1 MNGLVP
7 ALKTVLIRV
16 LLWSIVSAS
25 IVYLVQ
31 YGLIL
36 ITLTIKL
43 VISIFV
49 SVGETLKNYIWLLV
63 AWMFIFCTVKNP
75 PFSKIIYKSMTSI
88 AIPPKQE
95 CSICLND
102 CCDVLIEECQHHY
115 HLACL
120 DNWIKKS
127 QTCPNC
133 RIAFKPH
140 KNRLSLAFIKNFITN
155 HWKSA
160 LFIGGAWLLITLK
173 W

>member
-7 ALKTVLIRV
+7 ALKTVVIKV
-16 LLWSIVSAS
+16 LLWSIVAAS
-25 IVYLVQ
+25 IVYLVH

-36 ITLTIKL
+36 ITITVQL
-43 VISIFV
+43 VLSIFA
-49 SVGETLKNYIWLLV
+49 SVGETLKSYIWLLV

-88 AIPPKQE
+88 VIPPKEE

-102 CCDVLIEECQHHY
+102 CCDVLIEECQHRY
-115 HLACL
+115 HLVCL
-120 DNWIKKS
+120 ENWIKKS

-133 RIAFKPH
+133 RIAIKPQ
-140 KNRLSLAFIKNFITN
+140 KNKLSLVFVKTFLINN
-155 HWKSA
+155 WKSS
-160 LFIGGAWLLITLK
+160 LFIVSAWLILTVK

>member
-88 AIPPKQE
+88 AIPPK
-95 CSICLND
+95 
-102 CCDVLIEECQHHY
+102 
-115 HLACL
+115 
-120 DNWIKKS
+120 
-127 QTCPNC
+127 
-133 RIAFKPH
+133 
-140 KNRLSLAFIKNFITN
+140 
-155 HWKSA
+155 
-160 LFIGGAWLLITLK
+160 
-173 W
+173 